1 MTIRF
6 AVMAAAALACAGCAN
21 QGLKPMGLGYHGQL
35 EQGSAIAATMN
46 GPGHAVAQNAA
57 IPADVA
63 VQVPRMRQTLGGKVL
78 SAIALERVTG
88 RKPDPS
94 RFNELN

>member
-1 MTIRF
+1 
-6 AVMAAAALACAGCAN
+6 
-21 QGLKPMGLGYHGQL
+21 
-35 EQGSAIAATMN
+35 
-46 GPGHAVAQNAA
+46 
-57 IPADVA
+57 
-63 VQVPRMRQTLGGKVL
+63 MRQTLGGKVL